1 MNNEGAETAAAAATT
16 TAAAAAPWRKAW
28 GPPGEGVI
36 CWPAN
41 YSRKKSKKPLV
52 GQVGLRGLREELPRP
67 SPPSASAAAVGSLFG
82 RVHALLEE
90 GRHWQEARRLRSPH
104 AFRNCAFWPLKSR
117 GNGERGESVWSTHTG
132 GAKCSRNYS
141 KSLKNTSV
149 FFWSFLKNL
158 NFPAKSFQK
167 GGFFLNQTPL
177 GGSTIYD

>member
-1 MNNEGAETAAAAATT
+1 MNNEGAETAAAATT
-16 TAAAAAPWRKAW
+16 AAAAAAPWRKAW

-104 AFRNCAFWPLKSR
+104 AFSNCAFWPLKTW
-117 GNGERGESVWSTHTG
+117 GNGGRESVWSTHTG
-132 GAKCSRNYS
+132 GGQMFSELLKKPQKHVCIFLVIFEKNKFSR
-141 KSLKNTSV
+141 
-149 FFWSFLKNL
+149 FQ
-158 NFPAKSFQK
+158 SFQK

-177 GGSTIYD
+177 GGGTIFD